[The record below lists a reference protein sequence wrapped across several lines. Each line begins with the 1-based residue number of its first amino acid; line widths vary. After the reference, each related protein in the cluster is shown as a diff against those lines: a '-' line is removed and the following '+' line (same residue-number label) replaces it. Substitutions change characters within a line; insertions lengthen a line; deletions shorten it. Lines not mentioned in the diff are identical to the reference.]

1 MIKIIKLINGE
12 DVIAD
17 VKEAYEDVAAYQL
30 KKPVRIVLTER
41 GLGMMPFSPF
51 IKSDTVTIA
60 KTHVMVIGDAEDDL
74 ANEYNAKFGNGLVV
88 PNISLVKP

>member
-1 MIKIIKLINGE
+1 MIKIIKLITGE

-17 VKEAYEDVAAYQL
+17 VKEDVTAYQL
-30 KKPVRIVLTER
+30 KKPVRIILTER

-51 IKSDTVTIA
+51 IKSETVTIA
-60 KTHVMVIGDAEDDL
+60 KAHFMFIGDAEDDL